1 MKAFYTLLFFIL
13 FILSQKSIAQ
23 KNTVVNSG
31 VYISKDDFIKNKLTQ
46 EADCQ
51 NDKEKFKK
59 HDFFTKAQFTIV
71 NKGKKITYLKKDI
84 YAYRDCENIVWRFY
98 DNKEY
103 EIMET
108 KALYIYAIRKIVM
121 VGEDIERDPIYYFSY
136 GATGNIEKLTIA
148 NLKEAFKQNK
158 TFGALLD
165 NTFNAK
171 NTIEAYDTTHKMYE
185 VNYLYKQ
192 SIK

>member
-1 MKAFYTLLFFIL
+1 MKPIYTLLFFM
-13 FILSQKSIAQ
+13 FFAFSQKSIAQ
-23 KNTVVNSG
+23 KNTAVNSG
-31 VYISKDDFIKNKLTQ
+31 VYISKDDFINNKLTQ

-51 NDKEKFKK
+51 DDKEIFKK
-59 HDFFTKAQFTIV
+59 HNFFMKAEFSII

-84 YAYRDCENIVWRFY
+84 YAYRDCENTVWRFY
-98 DNKEY
+98 NNQEY

-108 KALYIYAIRKIVM
+108 KAIYIYAIRKIVL
-121 VGEDIERDPIYYFSY
+121 VGENIERDPIYYFSH

-158 TFGALLD
+158 PFGNLLD
-165 NTFNAK
+165 GTLNAE
-171 NTIEAYDTTHKMYE
+171 NTIEAYDSTHKMYE

-192 SIK
+192 SVK